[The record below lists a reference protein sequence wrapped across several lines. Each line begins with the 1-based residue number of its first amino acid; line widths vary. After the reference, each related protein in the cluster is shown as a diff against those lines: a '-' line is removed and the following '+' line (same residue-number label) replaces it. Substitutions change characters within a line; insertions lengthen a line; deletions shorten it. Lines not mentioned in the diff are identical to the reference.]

1 MQDITREKTE
11 LLLLDAFSSSN
22 AVLTPVKIIKKV
34 KYSVIL
40 CRYRNLLAIKLT
52 CKKEKLSLD
61 NVGLLRHS
69 QQKKENENHSLRE
82 AKPNMDAEILQT
94 PVDIDTESQDTDIQ
108 PDAPV
113 SLILVAMIMSTTL
126 LEYSLFSF

>member
-1 MQDITREKTE
+1 
-11 LLLLDAFSSSN
+11 
-22 AVLTPVKIIKKV
+22 
-34 KYSVIL
+34 
-40 CRYRNLLAIKLT
+40 
-52 CKKEKLSLD
+52 
-61 NVGLLRHS
+61 
-69 QQKKENENHSLRE
+69 
-82 AKPNMDAEILQT
+82 MDAEILQT